1 MESLFLLAF
10 GEEKSLAAPAM
21 TGSEAFFNKLLR
33 VDLLETLANFSL
45 FQDQLL
51 MEYQRAAAGKQNL
64 SVLVITA
71 RVHEDL
77 SEPIHSMPVLGNAA
91 KAISRKL
98 REQDSIYILTQGY
111 FGVIL
116 PGVDAL
122 AANRVS
128 ARIVEGL
135 TDAAGASNQ
144 FSFKVDVISYPEQ
157 TSSAH
162 DLELA
167 VTQLLPENSFNKTIT
182 RDVLTSK

>member
-64 SVLVITA
+64 SVLVMTA

-77 SEPIHSMPVLGNAA
+77 SEPIHSMLVLGNAA

-122 AANRVS
+122 AANRVP

-135 TDAAGASNQ
+135 TDAAGASRQ
-144 FSFKVDVISYPEQ
+144 FSFKVDAISYPEQ

-167 VTQLLPENSFNKTIT
+167 VTQLLPENSFNKKIT